1 MIPVGSLE
9 DGQKLNDFQNKMK
22 PLFLHP
28 GMGKTGTT
36 TLQNSVFRHHT
47 EIGYLGKSAEYR
59 SRVNERGFAS
69 NVLAEDLRPLL
80 LNGKRLTQTQKQ
92 RAIKNLAEFSNSSPL
107 TKVMLAS
114 WESIGD
120 CRPNRF
126 ARLLQQLLAI
136 NPDFHV
142 LFTIRNPVHWIA
154 SAYLQ
159 RLKATVMGHRQRYA
173 VPLAIKNISRWY
185 QISRFAWGSDLP
197 LPLINVRTARQ
208 LLPKNRVGVVCF
220 EHLRKDPSLFYTKIA
235 TFLGV
240 DIKEALSLT
249 HEAHRN
255 RSMTAEQHEFLVYL
269 LNSNSGM
276 LGLKINVVSEE
287 DRAHF
292 RSLNESGNPLAFEVP
307 DAVQQRVKRAA
318 VPECRWLAK
327 EFDLPLEQ
335 LGYPVQLR
343 L

>member
-1 MIPVGSLE
+1 MKDV
-9 DGQKLNDFQNKMK
+9 QNQMK

-36 TLQNSVFRHHT
+36 TLQNSVFQHHS

-59 SRVNERGFAS
+59 AGGNERGFAS
-69 NVLAEDLRPLL
+69 NVLAKDLMPLL

-92 RAIKNLAEFSNSSPL
+92 RAIKNLAEFSDSSPL

-126 ARLLQQLLAI
+126 ARLLQQLMSI
-136 NPDFHV
+136 NSDLHV
-142 LFTIRNPVHWIA
+142 LFTIRNPTRWIG

-173 VPLAIKNISRWY
+173 VPLTLKNISQWY

-197 LPLINVRTARQ
+197 LPLVNVRTARR

-220 EHLRKDPSLFYTKIA
+220 EHLRDDPALFYTQIG

-240 DIKEALSLT
+240 GIEEILSHT
-249 HEAHRN
+249 YESHRN
-255 RSMTAEQHEFLVYL
+255 RSLTADQYEFLVHL
-269 LNSNSGM
+269 LKSNSGP
-276 LGLKINVVSEE
+276 LGLSITAASKD

-292 RSLNESGNPLAFEVP
+292 KSLNESGSPVKFEVP
-307 DAVQQRVKRAA
+307 DAVQQRVNRAA

-335 LGYPVQLR
+335 LGYPV
-343 L
+343 